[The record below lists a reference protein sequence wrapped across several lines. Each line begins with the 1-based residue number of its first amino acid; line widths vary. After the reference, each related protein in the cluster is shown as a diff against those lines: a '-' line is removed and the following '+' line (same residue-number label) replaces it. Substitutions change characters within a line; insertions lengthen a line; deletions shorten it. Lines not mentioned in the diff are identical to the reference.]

1 MKSLSISIRS
11 ITTPELVIQTTR
23 QLKSFAL
30 NVIYFYHTFLIKQL
44 YFKLVFSRIGN
55 LYITGISLFLC
66 FVIKRLVVLI
76 SATADLSM
84 EKKIVEDEKL
94 SIQQALLVLSEMR
107 TTSQAEEVDTNEK
120 NEEVVHVV
128 ENLIEEKGGSVR
140 SRSRSRTAESK
151 KDE

>member
-1 MKSLSISIRS
+1 M
-11 ITTPELVIQTTR
+11 
-23 QLKSFAL
+23 
-30 NVIYFYHTFLIKQL
+30 
-44 YFKLVFSRIGN
+44 
-55 LYITGISLFLC
+55 
-66 FVIKRLVVLI
+66 LI